1 MADLILRSWPFI
13 RFVAALKRMGF
24 SESSRAFR
32 SKSTLLP
39 SFLPRRP
46 ITSCGVAVPALRKR
60 LLNPLC
66 RVTGTSIYFSSD
78 CETESTMRCK
88 PLHLPSQSGGKTRKG
103 LAAETPPPCQ
113 SIAVE
118 RLTVRFRRAGFARTS
133 INERWKTG
141 YHANARNDRANI
153 DPLHNT
159 PPAHHG
165 PLHQSSAITPRRR
178 HTNTR
183 VPFRFKVFVEHRSCD

>member
-13 RFVAALKRMGF
+13 RFVAALKRMEF

-32 SKSTLLP
+32 SMSTLLP
-39 SFLPRRP
+39 SFLPRSP
-46 ITSCGVAVPALRKR
+46 ITSCGVAVPAPRER

-66 RVTGTSIYFSSD
+66 RVTGTSMYFSSD

-88 PLHLPSQSGGKTRKG
+88 PLHLPNQSGGKTRKE

-113 SIAVE
+113 AIAVE

-133 INERWKTG
+133 MSARWKTG
-141 YHANARNDRANI
+141 YDANARNDRANI
-153 DPLHNT
+153 DPLHN
-159 PPAHHG
+159 PAHHD
-165 PLHQSSAITPRRR
+165 PLHQSSAITLRRKSDTPREAGGLMGWAAS
-178 HTNTR
+178 
-183 VPFRFKVFVEHRSCD
+183 KA